1 MEGQPLA
8 QNEKIHE
15 STKKRLNVVLTKQEG
30 DQLEK
35 ILQDTNC
42 ENVTQLIKKI
52 IRGELVVY

>member
-1 MEGQPLA
+1 MA